1 MSGLTIQKLER
12 SVRKKGGCNLE
23 LEMDAQEAVK
33 ARTNGRSY
41 GAETSGFSG
50 RVLFTWSYVEEALF
64 VHTHS
69 S

>member
-1 MSGLTIQKLER
+1 MSSLTIQKLER

-50 RVLFTWSYVEEALF
+50 RVLFT
-64 VHTHS
+64 
-69 S
+69 